1 MGAFQLPDSVDGAA
15 VACLLYSALCLIA
28 NLILV
33 WLVWVHRERTSYVA
47 FISYFTLLA
56 TVSSL
61 VQQLYDYIL
70 WVDIMTWQ
78 FWYGKDHMDD
88 AEVQYQNEIFG
99 LKLALSYIRI
109 FCFMVEASLVFFF
122 SFALAATVYGWWAK
136 KPGHLRKLSVI
147 GRIVPITLGIISI
160 ILLQLEFTHRSF
172 FVYFVIANAQFILSL
187 CGSCLFLLMILF
199 KYLQTRRRLHT
210 WLTLEYGKA
219 ASATTASSGTRS
231 TAAKFRRSRAYSGSQ
246 PRATFDNWL
255 VIRLSIAFATLCVFE
270 WTNISPRVKN
280 RQNVLES
287 ANETGPD
294 LSHSRAMSTVT
305 GYLSGVSP
313 SLLAFLVFGTTKA
326 FQRKMYRSFVPRFL
340 RKDDDTLTSL
350 RSQLPISSTN
360 NSSNARAS
368 NYYTPQTPKHYR
380 STSSI
385 RSPPESVAFTPGTP
399 RTSRSVPT
407 RDQLSHYRSDSSIRK
422 PEPIIVE
429 ELPPVDLKPLP
440 LKPIYEPAATW
451 LEDESPPESR
461 QRASQIGV
469 AISEPTSPANPVVS
483 PWREPTFLRDA
494 DDDDSIQSEERRR
507 SRGRLPQFSIP
518 LSRFNNNNNNASGT
532 AEDKWHMSEAGT
544 YENNGGEVGHRRHM
558 SETGSFTQIW
568 SEGRRPSTRN
578 EAGSSARLTLGQGA
592 RPGRD
597 YSKYVAPVR
606 RGSAM

>member
-1 MGAFQLPDSVDGAA
+1 MGAFQLPDSVVGAA
-15 VACLLYSALCLIA
+15 IACLLYSALCLIA
-28 NLILV
+28 NIILV

-70 WVDIMTWQ
+70 WVDVMTWQ
-78 FWYGKDHMDD
+78 FWYGKGHMND

-122 SFALAATVYGWWAK
+122 SFSLAATVYGWWAK
-136 KPGHLRKLSVI
+136 KPAHLRKLSVI
-147 GRIVPITLGIISI
+147 GRIVPITLGIIST
-160 ILLQLEFTHRSF
+160 ILLQLEFTHKSF
-172 FVYFVIANAQFILSL
+172 SVYFVLANAQFIISL
-187 CGSCLFLLMILF
+187 CGSCVFLLMILF

-210 WLTLEYGKA
+210 WLTLDYGKA
-219 ASATTASSGTRS
+219 ASATTASSGTKS
-231 TAAKFRRSRAYSGSQ
+231 TATNFRRSRAYSGSQ

-270 WTNISPRVKN
+270 WTNISPRVRN
-280 RQNVLES
+280 RENVLAS
-287 ANETGPD
+287 ADETGPD

-326 FQRKMYRSFVPRFL
+326 FQRKMYRTFVPRFL
-340 RKDDDTLTSL
+340 RKNDDTLTSL
-350 RSQLPISSTN
+350 RTSQLPVSSTN

-368 NYYTPQTPKHYR
+368 NYYAPQTPSNKHYR
-380 STSSI
+380 SSSSI
-385 RSPPESVAFTPGTP
+385 RSPPDSIVFTPGTP
-399 RTSRSVPT
+399 KTPRGGP
-407 RDQLSHYRSDSSIRK
+407 RDQLQHYRSDSSIRK
-422 PEPIIVE
+422 PEPIVVE
-429 ELPPVDLKPLP
+429 ELSPRGLRPPH
-440 LKPIYEPAATW
+440 LKPIYEPASTW
-451 LEDESPPESR
+451 LEDDSPPES

-494 DDDDSIQSEERRR
+494 DDSDSAQSEDNRR
-507 SRGRLPQFSIP
+507 SRGGPPQVSIP
-518 LSRFNNNNNNASGT
+518 LSRFNSSNNTSGVVEHNRHWSET
-532 AEDKWHMSEAGT
+532 ANYNS
-544 YENNGGEVGHRRHM
+544 NGGRAGHRRHM

-568 SEGRRPSTRN
+568 SDGRRPSTRN
-578 EAGSSARLTLGQGA
+578 EATPSATLTLGQGA

-597 YSKYVAPVR
+597 YSQYVAPVR